1 MHETPDGLPPSR
13 AAIVQRLAR
22 RGVHDFGRPVQ
33 WQVNAHTADRSFV
46 LRFYRIEANDGAWSG
61 APP

>member
-1 MHETPDGLPPSR
+1 MRRPTVFRPRVPPSYNTS
-13 AAIVQRLAR
+13 LDKPFTTLDAR
-22 RGVHDFGRPVQ
+22 
-33 WQVNAHTADRSFV
+33 WQVNAHTADRSSV